1 MHAQAHMYTHTIT
14 EATMNV
20 ILNMTNTTVTEALLK
35 VSPVVHLQ
43 QPQNKVEYQ
52 LGVSL
57 FDAGFKQFFGRQWL
71 GPTMEGRGTSKSK
84 LQYNQV

>member
-1 MHAQAHMYTHTIT
+1 
-14 EATMNV
+14 MNV
-20 ILNMTNTTVTEALLK
+20 ILNMANTTVTEALLK
-35 VSPVVHLQ
+35 VCPVLHLQ

-84 LQYNQV
+84 LQYNQVWDWQNLIF